1 MAPARQLVLEII
13 INTFF
18 ARQFISAHRKKIIQW
33 QLISNFARGR
43 HWREEK

>member
-18 ARQFISAHRKKIIQW
+18 ARQFISAHRKKK
-33 QLISNFARGR
+33 LSNGS
-43 HWREEK
+43 